1 MSQFFLQARV
11 EASSA
16 NQSVGRGQDEN
27 PGAGSMSPYL
37 DKKER
42 LFRNPM
48 EPGDARASEEED
60 KISST
65 SQQDSLGIQG
75 L

>member
-27 PGAGSMSPYL
+27 P
-37 DKKER
+37 
-42 LFRNPM
+42 
-48 EPGDARASEEED
+48 DAAA
-60 KISST
+60 
-65 SQQDSLGIQG
+65 
-75 L
+75 